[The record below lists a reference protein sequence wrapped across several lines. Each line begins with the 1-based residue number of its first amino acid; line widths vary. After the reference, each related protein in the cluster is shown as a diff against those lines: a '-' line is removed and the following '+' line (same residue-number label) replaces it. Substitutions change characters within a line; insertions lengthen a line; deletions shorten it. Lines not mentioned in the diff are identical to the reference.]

1 MNTEKLL
8 TPADRLK
15 HLRAI
20 LRVSRSYFQ
29 EKHGIPEVTLKSWE
43 NGTTKLSQIGA
54 ARCVEAYLKEG
65 LIVGVDWIL
74 EGAGLD
80 PRETDKVSKYFA
92 QPTTSEYPIDDD
104 EYLMIRDAEHFKN
117 NNPNSV
123 ILIVSN
129 DDMRPTYKPGD
140 YVGGKI
146 KKGED
151 IALAVNKDCI
161 VHLEN
166 GERFFRRLVKNSK
179 GNFNLTCLNPNESTT
194 EPVLYNVDIV
204 EAAPIIWHRWKDC

>member
-1 MNTEKLL
+1 M
-8 TPADRLK
+8 
-15 HLRAI
+15 
-20 LRVSRSYFQ
+20 
-29 EKHGIPEVTLKSWE
+29 
-43 NGTTKLSQIGA
+43 
-54 ARCVEAYLKEG
+54 
-65 LIVGVDWIL
+65 
-74 EGAGLD
+74 
-80 PRETDKVSKYFA
+80 
-92 QPTTSEYPIDDD
+92 
-104 EYLMIRDAEHFKN
+104 
-117 NNPNSV
+117 
-123 ILIVSN
+123 
-129 DDMRPTYKPGD
+129 
-140 YVGGKI
+140 GGKI